1 MLKFIFFVPLTDHIK
16 LIENM
21 TQIKENITTKLLSK
35 EVVEQN
41 KTALEMVNFYTKVS
55 DIIERTHIA
64 MGKKNSYKIAI
75 SSTKNQKLNTHVC
88 ATTN

>member
-1 MLKFIFFVPLTDHIK
+1 MLKFIFFVPLADDVK

-21 TQIKENITTKLLSK
+21 TQIKENITAKLLSK

-41 KTALEMVNFYTKVS
+41 KTALEMMNFYTKVS

-88 ATTN
+88 ATMN